1 MNTLNK
7 ILFFICFTLVV
18 SHNFAQTENK
28 DVTITSSG
36 SGKTLENAKQAALRS
51 ATEQAFGAF
60 ISSKTEMFND
70 HVVADQMSSVS
81 SGNIKSYEVLNESQL
96 PDGSWGVTLKTIVSL
111 DKLTSFVEAKG
122 IAIEIKGGM
131 FALNIKQQLLNEQ
144 GEIKAVS
151 EMVGLLHE
159 PMQISFDYVIKS
171 SDPKSVD
178 AESKN
183 WEIPLVV
190 TATTNKNIDFCA
202 NYCIKTLAALS
213 LSSEEVASYQ
223 SLNKAVFPVV
233 INYNG
238 VAKTFYLRKQS
249 SINAL
254 NTLTNNWEFYTRLF
268 TVQSGMDESNGNG
281 EGRIH
286 DFSSSRNYNNE
297 GKSINFLTTG
307 QQAAT
312 FSWQDKRTLSQ
323 IEQMTGY
330 KVKPRGVV
338 SPFKHGGFVVF
349 EENGHGLVAAITDLG
364 NMDWNSAKTAC
375 EELILNGYSDW
386 HLPSKEELNS
396 VYVNLKQV
404 GGGGFADND
413 YWSSTEDH
421 YSNVWEQNFGNGSQH
436 RYWNGRTNV
445 RAVRTFYNEVF
456 LKDQKEA
463 KRKAEEAAEV
473 KRKAQEEEEVK
484 RKAEAA
490 AEAKLKS
497 EEEEAKRKAKEEEI
511 RIMRQTD
518 AKKEYQE
525 ALTLIASNKYDVAIQ
540 ALMRAK
546 STYPQEEYNK
556 ALINTC
562 ELYFQQILLDSL
574 TLVST
579 SDKKEKEK
587 FNKEFGEQ
595 LKTINEYFKKEKI
608 KIELLRLDLLLINT
622 LNTMT
627 VECPNLPFQVVEN
640 GSMVCIY
647 FSNEADGEKI
657 KQVLRHNKDSPV
669 YERELHGKKCY
680 VLYYIN
686 E

>member
-1 MNTLNK
+1 MK
-7 ILFFICFTLVV
+7 SILKSIIITGLFVFSQQIV
-18 SHNFAQTENK
+18 FAQDADKT
-28 DVTITSSG
+28 VAITVSG
-36 SGKTLENAKQAALRS
+36 SGKTQEEAKQSAFRS
-51 ATEQAFGAF
+51 AIEQAFGAF
-60 ISSKTEMFND
+60 ISSKTEILND
-70 HVVADQMSSVS
+70 QVVADQIASVAN
-81 SGNIKSYEVLNESQL
+81 GNIQSFSILNESQL
-96 PDGSWGVTLKTIVSL
+96 PDGSWGVTLKALVSVS
-111 DKLTSFVEAKG
+111 KLTSFVEAKG

-171 SDPKSVD
+171 SDPKSLD

-213 LSSEEVASYQ
+213 LSSEEVTSYQ

-254 NTLTNNWEFYTRLF
+254 NTLTSQWAYYTRLF

-286 DFSSSRNYNNE
+286 DFSSSRNYNND
-297 GKSINFLTTG
+297 GKTINFLTTG

-338 SPFKHGGFVVF
+338 SQFKHGGFVVF

-364 NMDWNSAKTAC
+364 SMDWTSAKTAC

-386 HLPSKEELNS
+386 HLPSKEELNL

-404 GGGGFADND
+404 GVGGFAND
-413 YWSSTEDH
+413 YYWSSTEYRDGLA
-421 YSNVWEQNFGNGSQH
+421 WCQNFN
-436 RYWNGRTNV
+436 NGRQSYFNKGNMYDV
-445 RAVRTFYNEVF
+445 RAVRAF
-456 LKDQKEA
+456 
-463 KRKAEEAAEV
+463 
-473 KRKAQEEEEVK
+473 
-484 RKAEAA
+484 
-490 AEAKLKS
+490 
-497 EEEEAKRKAKEEEI
+497 
-511 RIMRQTD
+511 
-518 AKKEYQE
+518 
-525 ALTLIASNKYDVAIQ
+525 
-540 ALMRAK
+540 
-546 STYPQEEYNK
+546 
-556 ALINTC
+556 
-562 ELYFQQILLDSL
+562 
-574 TLVST
+574 
-579 SDKKEKEK
+579 
-587 FNKEFGEQ
+587 
-595 LKTINEYFKKEKI
+595 
-608 KIELLRLDLLLINT
+608 
-622 LNTMT
+622 
-627 VECPNLPFQVVEN
+627 
-640 GSMVCIY
+640 
-647 FSNEADGEKI
+647 
-657 KQVLRHNKDSPV
+657 
-669 YERELHGKKCY
+669 
-680 VLYYIN
+680 
-686 E
+686 

>member
-1 MNTLNK
+1 MKSIFKSIIITC
-7 ILFFICFTLVV
+7 LFVFSQQIV
-18 SHNFAQTENK
+18 FAQDADKT
-28 DVTITSSG
+28 VSITVSG
-36 SGKTLENAKQAALRS
+36 SGKTQDEAKQVALRS
-51 ATEQAFGAF
+51 AIEQAFGAF
-60 ISSKTEMFND
+60 ISSKTEILND
-70 HVVADQMSSVS
+70 KLVAEQITSVAN
-81 SGNIKSYEVLNESQL
+81 GNIQSFDILNESQL
-96 PDGSWGVTLKTIVSL
+96 PDGSWGVTLKALVSVS
-111 DKLTSFVEAKG
+111 KLTSFVEAKG

-171 SDPKSVD
+171 SDPKSLD

-213 LSSEEVASYQ
+213 LSSEEVTSYQ

-254 NTLTNNWEFYTRLF
+254 NTLTNQWAYYTRLF

-338 SPFKHGGFVVF
+338 SQFKHGGFVVF

-364 NMDWNSAKTAC
+364 NMDMDWNSAKTAC

-386 HLPSKEELNS
+386 HLPSKEELNL

-404 GGGGFADND
+404 GVGGFASNA
-413 YWSSTEDH
+413 YWSSTENANGNAW
-421 YSNVWEQNFGNGSQH
+421 SQNFGSGYQNYANKNYTYS
-436 RYWNGRTNV
+436 V
-445 RAVRTFYNEVF
+445 RAVRAF
-456 LKDQKEA
+456 
-463 KRKAEEAAEV
+463 
-473 KRKAQEEEEVK
+473 
-484 RKAEAA
+484 
-490 AEAKLKS
+490 
-497 EEEEAKRKAKEEEI
+497 
-511 RIMRQTD
+511 
-518 AKKEYQE
+518 
-525 ALTLIASNKYDVAIQ
+525 
-540 ALMRAK
+540 
-546 STYPQEEYNK
+546 
-556 ALINTC
+556 
-562 ELYFQQILLDSL
+562 
-574 TLVST
+574 
-579 SDKKEKEK
+579 
-587 FNKEFGEQ
+587 
-595 LKTINEYFKKEKI
+595 
-608 KIELLRLDLLLINT
+608 
-622 LNTMT
+622 
-627 VECPNLPFQVVEN
+627 
-640 GSMVCIY
+640 
-647 FSNEADGEKI
+647 
-657 KQVLRHNKDSPV
+657 
-669 YERELHGKKCY
+669 
-680 VLYYIN
+680 
-686 E
+686 

>member
-1 MNTLNK
+1 MKNSTLTFI
-7 ILFFICFTLVV
+7 ILIVLK
-18 SHNFAQTENK
+18 FATISYGQTENK
-28 DVTITSSG
+28 DVSITANG
-36 SGKTLENAKQAALRS
+36 SGKTLEDAKQAAMRS

-70 HVVADQMSSVS
+70 QVVADQMASVS

-96 PDGSWGVTLKTIVSL
+96 PDGSWGVTLKTIVSV

-171 SDPKSVD
+171 SDPKSLD

-213 LSSEEVASYQ
+213 LSSAEVASYK
-223 SLNKAVFPVV
+223 SLNKAVFPIV
-233 INYNG
+233 INYSG

-254 NTLTNNWEFYTRLF
+254 NTLTSQWAYYTRLF

-281 EGRIH
+281 KGRIH
-286 DFSSSRNYNNE
+286 DFSSSSNYNNE
-297 GKSINFLTTG
+297 LKSINFLTTG

-338 SPFKHGGFVVF
+338 SQFKHGGIVVY

-364 NMDWNSAKTAC
+364 ELDWNSAKTAC

-404 GGGGFADND
+404 GVGGFARAN
-413 YWSSTEDH
+413 YWSSTEHNYYYPWGQYFDD
-421 YSNVWEQNFGNGSQH
+421 
-436 RYWNGRTNV
+436 GRQYYEFYGGGKNDKNNV
-445 RAVRTFYNEVF
+445 RAVRAF
-456 LKDQKEA
+456 
-463 KRKAEEAAEV
+463 
-473 KRKAQEEEEVK
+473 
-484 RKAEAA
+484 
-490 AEAKLKS
+490 
-497 EEEEAKRKAKEEEI
+497 
-511 RIMRQTD
+511 
-518 AKKEYQE
+518 
-525 ALTLIASNKYDVAIQ
+525 
-540 ALMRAK
+540 
-546 STYPQEEYNK
+546 
-556 ALINTC
+556 
-562 ELYFQQILLDSL
+562 
-574 TLVST
+574 
-579 SDKKEKEK
+579 
-587 FNKEFGEQ
+587 
-595 LKTINEYFKKEKI
+595 
-608 KIELLRLDLLLINT
+608 
-622 LNTMT
+622 
-627 VECPNLPFQVVEN
+627 
-640 GSMVCIY
+640 
-647 FSNEADGEKI
+647 
-657 KQVLRHNKDSPV
+657 
-669 YERELHGKKCY
+669 
-680 VLYYIN
+680 
-686 E
+686 

>member
-1 MNTLNK
+1 MYITQKFDPTNMNKLKPIIALLVLT
-7 ILFFICFTLVV
+7 FFSFGV
-18 SHNFAQTENK
+18 FAQTDSK
-28 DVTITSSG
+28 DVSITASG
-36 SGKTLENAKQAALRS
+36 SGKTLEDAKQAALRS
-51 ATEQAFGAF
+51 STEQAFGAF

-70 HVVADQMSSVS
+70 QVVADQMASVS

-96 PDGSWGVTLKTIVSL
+96 PDGSWGVTLKTIVSV

-151 EMVGLLHE
+151 EMVGLLHA

-171 SDPKSVD
+171 SDPKSLD

-213 LSSEEVASYQ
+213 LSSEEVTSYQ

-254 NTLTNNWEFYTRLF
+254 NTFTSNWEFYTRLF
-268 TVQSGMDESNGNG
+268 TVQSGMDESYGNG
-281 EGRIH
+281 KGSIH
-286 DFSSSRNYNNE
+286 DFGS
-297 GKSINFLTTG
+297 GKTINFLTTG

-338 SPFKHGGFVVF
+338 SQFKHGGFIVF

-396 VYVNLKQV
+396 VFVNLKQV
-404 GGGGFADND
+404 GVGGFANYG
-413 YWSSTEDH
+413 YWSSTE
-421 YSNVWEQNFGNGSQH
+421 SNIYPAWWQYFDGGEQSDYHKKYGYYEGKNYH
-436 RYWNGRTNV
+436 V
-445 RAVRTFYNEVF
+445 RAVRAF
-456 LKDQKEA
+456 
-463 KRKAEEAAEV
+463 
-473 KRKAQEEEEVK
+473 
-484 RKAEAA
+484 
-490 AEAKLKS
+490 
-497 EEEEAKRKAKEEEI
+497 
-511 RIMRQTD
+511 
-518 AKKEYQE
+518 
-525 ALTLIASNKYDVAIQ
+525 
-540 ALMRAK
+540 
-546 STYPQEEYNK
+546 
-556 ALINTC
+556 
-562 ELYFQQILLDSL
+562 
-574 TLVST
+574 
-579 SDKKEKEK
+579 
-587 FNKEFGEQ
+587 
-595 LKTINEYFKKEKI
+595 
-608 KIELLRLDLLLINT
+608 
-622 LNTMT
+622 
-627 VECPNLPFQVVEN
+627 
-640 GSMVCIY
+640 
-647 FSNEADGEKI
+647 
-657 KQVLRHNKDSPV
+657 
-669 YERELHGKKCY
+669 
-680 VLYYIN
+680 
-686 E
+686 

>member
-1 MNTLNK
+1 MNKLKPIIASLVLT
-7 ILFFICFTLVV
+7 FFSFGV
-18 SHNFAQTENK
+18 FAQTDNK
-28 DVTITSSG
+28 DVSITSSG
-36 SGKTLENAKQAALRS
+36 SGKTLEDAKQAALRS
-51 ATEQAFGAF
+51 STEQAFGAF

-70 HVVADQMSSVS
+70 QVVADQMASVS

-96 PDGSWGVTLKTIVSL
+96 PDGSWGVTLKTIVSV
-111 DKLTSFVEAKG
+111 DKLTSFVEANG

-144 GEIKAVS
+144 GEIKAVI

-171 SDPKSVD
+171 SDPKSLD

-213 LSSEEVASYQ
+213 LSSEEVTSYQ

-249 SINAL
+249 SVDAL
-254 NTLTNNWEFYTRLF
+254 NTLTSQWAYYTRLF

-286 DFSSSRNYNNE
+286 RFGSSRYYNNE
-297 GKSINFLTTG
+297 GKTINFLTTG

-330 KVKPRGVV
+330 NVKPRGVV
-338 SPFKHGGFVVF
+338 SQFKHGGFIVF

-396 VYVNLKQV
+396 VFFNLKQV
-404 GGGGFADND
+404 GVGGFTSAD
-413 YWSSTEDH
+413 YWSSTEYNLYH
-421 YSNVWEQNFGNGSQH
+421 AWTQFFGEGYQNGLNKTST
-436 RYWNGRTNV
+436 RRV
-445 RAVRTFYNEVF
+445 RAVRAF
-456 LKDQKEA
+456 
-463 KRKAEEAAEV
+463 
-473 KRKAQEEEEVK
+473 
-484 RKAEAA
+484 
-490 AEAKLKS
+490 
-497 EEEEAKRKAKEEEI
+497 
-511 RIMRQTD
+511 
-518 AKKEYQE
+518 
-525 ALTLIASNKYDVAIQ
+525 
-540 ALMRAK
+540 
-546 STYPQEEYNK
+546 
-556 ALINTC
+556 
-562 ELYFQQILLDSL
+562 
-574 TLVST
+574 
-579 SDKKEKEK
+579 
-587 FNKEFGEQ
+587 
-595 LKTINEYFKKEKI
+595 
-608 KIELLRLDLLLINT
+608 
-622 LNTMT
+622 
-627 VECPNLPFQVVEN
+627 
-640 GSMVCIY
+640 
-647 FSNEADGEKI
+647 
-657 KQVLRHNKDSPV
+657 
-669 YERELHGKKCY
+669 
-680 VLYYIN
+680 
-686 E
+686 